1 MTITRKTITKT
12 ALGLVASG
20 ALVFSLAACSM
31 DDTSSDA
38 GSSSSSSAAAE
49 PTAEATPLASLP
61 DLSKGVDT
69 QVTVDASFVEAL
81 TSLGLTPGVTG
92 TAGFDSATGTFSFP
106 ITGGNVD
113 YYDPASD
120 VRPYVQ
126 GEIDHDGSGL
136 SLTAGDTVVEL
147 TDFRIDPGESKLYG
161 TVTANGTV
169 AAEDAYLF
177 NLYGGS
183 LKPLQTE
190 GDNAILEG
198 TTVHISPDA
207 AALLNQTFN
216 TDAVQDEMLVGV
228 AKITVATK

>member
-1 MTITRKTITKT
+1 MNISRKTITKS
-12 ALGLVASG
+12 AFGIVASG
-20 ALVFSLAACSM
+20 ALIFSLAACSS
-31 DDTSSDA
+31 TDA
-38 GSSSSSSAAAE
+38 GSTSSSSAAPSSSSSAASTE
-49 PTAEATPLASLP
+49 PVASLP

-69 QVTVDASFVEAL
+69 QVAVDASFVEAL
-81 TSLGLTPGVTG
+81 TSLGLTPGVVG
-92 TAGFDSATGTFSFP
+92 TAGFDAGTGTFSFP

-113 YYDPASD
+113 YYDPSSD

-161 TVTANGTV
+161 TVTANGEV

-177 NLYGGS
+177 NLYGGT
-183 LKPLQTE
+183 LKPLQME
-190 GDNAILEG
+190 GTNAVLEG

-228 AKITVATK
+228 AKITVATE